1 MASSLSTNESFYEA
15 CCLPSRLSHW
25 LPPYFFSSSSS
36 FRKMKVEMISLTP
49 LWCVHTDPGTLGNKP
64 ECAVGIPGLATGATS
79 CGFVFAAIV
88 LVCKISLLWISRLRS
103 QRRCWLRVYLSA
115 ILFFLP
121 FKKNH
126 CQDTVGMGSSVHSLW
141 VISYLLIQF
150 PPLLR
155 INVELMALWCTRSH
169 HLS

>member
-1 MASSLSTNESFYEA
+1 MNGFL
-15 CCLPSRLSHW
+15 L
-25 LPPYFFSSSSS
+25 PYFFSSSSS
-36 FRKMKVEMISLTP
+36 FRKMKVEMISLTL
-49 LWCVHTDPGTLGNKP
+49 LWCVHIDPGTLGNKP
-64 ECAVGIPGLATGATS
+64 ECALRIPGPATGATS

-88 LVCKISLLWISRLRS
+88 LVCNIIATNLSCLWSH
-103 QRRCWLRVYLSA
+103 RRCWLRVDLSA

-126 CQDTVGMGSSVHSLW
+126 CQDTVGMRSSVHSLW
-141 VISYLLIQF
+141 VISYLLIQS

-155 INVELMALWCTRSH
+155 INVELMALWCTWSH